1 MQKNSDIQNELL
13 IISKTIAAIPNVN
26 VYSLPEGYFE
36 DFSTR
41 VLSSIKSLPS
51 YSLHTNIKDS
61 QTYSIPVNY
70 FDSLADE
77 ILFKIKKEKEVI
89 SLPLRNKVLRF
100 SIAAVAIAL
109 LGLSLTAIIKHNR
122 IMEEENNYS
131 AYVMQEANR
140 ILISKS
146 FEDNL
151 NSLEEED
158 VIKYLQD
165 NGLDVNAALVASLSD
180 EKETF
185 LKDDDFYDG
194 ETLVNYLHQLKITG
208 STIRK

>member
-100 SIAAVAIAL
+100 SIAAVVIAL

-158 VIKYLQD
+158 VVKYLQD

-180 EKETF
+180 EKEII

-194 ETLVNYLHQLKITG
+194 ETLGNYLHQLKITEA
-208 STIRK
+208 TIKK

>member
-1 MQKNSDIQNELL
+1 MQKNNDIQNELL
-13 IISKTIAAIPNVN
+13 TISKTIAAIPNNN
-26 VYSLPEGYFE
+26 VYSLPNGYFE
-36 DFSTR
+36 NFSSTL
-41 VLSSIKSLPS
+41 LSSIKSLPDN
-51 YSLHTNIKDS
+51 SLHTNNNK
-61 QTYSIPVNY
+61 TEAYSIPVNY
-70 FDSLADE
+70 FDNLADE
-77 ILFKIKKEKEVI
+77 VLFKIKNEKKVVD
-89 SLPLRNKVLRF
+89 LPLRTKILRV
-100 SIAAVAIAL
+100 SIAAVVIVL
-109 LGLSLTAIIKHNR
+109 LGLSITTIMKRNR
-122 IMEEENNYS
+122 IIEEDSNYS

-146 FEDNL
+146 FEDKL
-151 NSLEEED
+151 NSIEEED
-158 VIKYLQD
+158 VVNYLQE

>member
-100 SIAAVAIAL
+100 SIAAVVIAL

-158 VIKYLQD
+158 VVKYLQD

>member
-158 VIKYLQD
+158 VVKYLQD

>member
-51 YSLHTNIKDS
+51 YSLHTNIKES

-158 VIKYLQD
+158 VVKYLQD